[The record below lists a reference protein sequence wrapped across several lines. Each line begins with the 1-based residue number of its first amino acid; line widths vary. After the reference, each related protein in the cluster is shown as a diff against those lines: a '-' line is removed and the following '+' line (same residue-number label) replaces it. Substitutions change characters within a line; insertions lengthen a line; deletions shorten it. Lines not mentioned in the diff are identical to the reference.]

1 MFRYLHK
8 IQKNMVHFMGYVE
21 LFVSLLVIAGILFRL
36 TALPSHFAPVA
47 GNVMSSYLQY
57 LFDILIAVELI
68 KLLCSHE
75 LASMVEIFM
84 FAVSRKAIIE
94 HLSVTENLISVV
106 AITILFAV
114 RKFLF
119 IHQETYEEEKRRRT
133 GYI

>member
-1 MFRYLHK
+1 
-8 IQKNMVHFMGYVE
+8 MGYVE
-21 LFVSLLVIAGILFRL
+21 FFVSLLVIAGILFQL

-47 GNVMSSYLQY
+47 GNGMSSYLQY

>member
-21 LFVSLLVIAGILFRL
+21 FFVSLLVIAGILFRL

-47 GNVMSSYLQY
+47 GNGMSSYLQY

>member
-1 MFRYLHK
+1 MAVPFRGSSLYPKTEDRMFRYLHK

-21 LFVSLLVIAGILFRL
+21 L
-36 TALPSHFAPVA
+36 
-47 GNVMSSYLQY
+47 
-57 LFDILIAVELI
+57 
-68 KLLCSHE
+68 
-75 LASMVEIFM
+75 
-84 FAVSRKAIIE
+84 
-94 HLSVTENLISVV
+94 SVTENLISVA